1 MNADRVTDVDAEEAA
16 AAAAATES
24 ANDAAEEELGDS
36 SPGSG
41 RAKQNRLE
49 KKSRKALSRLGLKP
63 VTGVSKV
70 TIKKSK
76 HVSIITQAE
85 PLKWSIFVPTQGRV

>member
-1 MNADRVTDVDAEEAA
+1 MSNVEKRTPEPRVTDVDAEEAA
-16 AAAAATES
+16 AAAATE
-24 ANDAAEEELGDS
+24 AEEETGDN

-41 RAKQNRLE
+41 RSKQNRLE

-63 VTGVSKV
+63 VGGVVKV

-76 HVSIITQAE
+76 HVSQ
-85 PLKWSIFVPTQGRV
+85 L